1 MSHTVKVEFE
11 NDLLEN
17 DNPEQVPGRGERWSV
32 IAADVARR

>member
-1 MSHTVKVEFE
+1 LNFE

-32 IAADVARR
+32 IATGVARR